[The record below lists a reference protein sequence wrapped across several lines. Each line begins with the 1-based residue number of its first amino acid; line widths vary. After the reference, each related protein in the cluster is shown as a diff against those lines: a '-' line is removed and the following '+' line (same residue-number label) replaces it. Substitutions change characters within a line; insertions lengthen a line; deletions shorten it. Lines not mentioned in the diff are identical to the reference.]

1 MNDAQARGRRTLLF
15 ITLLFVVPIVMA
27 MFMYFSDTA
36 IPVGSAAKG
45 RLIAPPKV
53 LPQETF
59 LRIWSLVVLT
69 DDECDTTC
77 LTALENIRQIRLSLG
92 AKMTRVQTVF
102 IPASE
107 TAIRPD
113 LADEHPVLIV
123 VDPGNS
129 KEIRNIVGAYKNG
142 EVFLVDPLGNLMM
155 SYPAGSGMGDIRTDV
170 THLLKLSG
178 IG

>member
-1 MNDAQARGRRTLLF
+1 
-15 ITLLFVVPIVMA
+15 
-27 MFMYFSDTA
+27 
-36 IPVGSAAKG
+36 
-45 RLIAPPKV
+45 
-53 LPQETF
+53 
-59 LRIWSLVVLT
+59 
-69 DDECDTTC
+69 
-77 LTALENIRQIRLSLG
+77 
-92 AKMTRVQTVF
+92 
-102 IPASE
+102 
-107 TAIRPD
+107 
-113 LADEHPVLIV
+113 